1 MSAVSPVAL
10 DPISLEILWSRLI
23 SIADESAAALLRTSF
38 STIVR
43 ESNDFA
49 TSLMDANGSSLAENT
64 AGIPSFVGTLPRT
77 LKHFL
82 KRFPKETW
90 RPGDCVITND
100 PWMATGHL
108 PDVTMAA
115 PIFYHGE
122 LVGFSGSIAHLPD
135 IGGSLWA
142 ADCRELFE
150 EGLRIPPMKMLSEGR
165 PAENVMDFILGNVR
179 VPDQVLGDLNAQVT
193 AQHVSARRMQE
204 FLDDAEMVDL
214 HALSGALQDRAEL
227 AMRKAIETVPDGC
240 YRYVVE
246 ADGFDEDETRI
257 VCAVTVQGSNLRI
270 DYAGTSPQ
278 IARGLNSVMNYTY
291 AYSVYPIKCALDP
304 LTPRNEGSYRSV
316 SVDAPL
322 GCLLNPRY
330 PAPVGAR
337 QLTGHLLAGAIYGAL
352 AQAVPDKVI
361 AECGSAPTAR
371 SVFSGVD
378 RQANP
383 FSQILFASGGMG
395 ASPTRDGHSC
405 MAFPTNTGAGSIEAF
420 ESISPLVVW
429 RKQYRPDSGGAGQF
443 RGGLGQEVEV
453 EVVSPDVL
461 RLSLLSDRQRHP
473 AQGLLAGRPGAPV
486 EIMLADGTK
495 PHQKSRTTLKPGDRL
510 IMRYSGG
517 GGYGDPALRDKA
529 AIQRDIDDGLVS
541 AAASQRD
548 YGTDAP

>member
-1 MSAVSPVAL
+1 
-10 DPISLEILWSRLI
+10 
-23 SIADESAAALLRTSF
+23 
-38 STIVR
+38 
-43 ESNDFA
+43 
-49 TSLMDANGSSLAENT
+49 
-64 AGIPSFVGTLPRT
+64 
-77 LKHFL
+77 
-82 KRFPKETW
+82 
-90 RPGDCVITND
+90 
-100 PWMATGHL
+100 
-108 PDVTMAA
+108 
-115 PIFYHGE
+115 
-122 LVGFSGSIAHLPD
+122 
-135 IGGSLWA
+135 
-142 ADCRELFE
+142 
-150 EGLRIPPMKMLSEGR
+150 
-165 PAENVMDFILGNVR
+165 
-179 VPDQVLGDLNAQVT
+179 
-193 AQHVSARRMQE
+193 MQE

-257 VCAVTVQGSNLRI
+257 VCAVTVQGSNLQI

-548 YGTDAP
+548 YGTGAP